1 MTASKQWT
9 SSSVVVPPPISQP
22 AVDVDSVGVEVEDFG
37 LEFDSTDQS
46 DKQFARTPPSKPPEK
61 PAQQSESPTASWYA
75 WNATQGDGETT
86 GEAAG
91 REMIPSELR
100 MAGWY
105 ISQSGSAHEGPFG
118 EEMIRLRLAN
128 GTLSSDCL
136 IWRHGM
142 QKWAK
147 LQSVPELHTAPL
159 PTNTNAGPTPIESM
173 DWANLSLMSG
183 WALLVVSVLGGY
195 WGYSQ

>member
-1 MTASKQWT
+1 
-9 SSSVVVPPPISQP
+9 
-22 AVDVDSVGVEVEDFG
+22 
-37 LEFDSTDQS
+37 
-46 DKQFARTPPSKPPEK
+46 
-61 PAQQSESPTASWYA
+61 
-75 WNATQGDGETT
+75 
-86 GEAAG
+86 
-91 REMIPSELR
+91 MIPSELR
-100 MAGWY
+100 TAGWY

-142 QKWAK
+142 RNWAK

-173 DWANLSLMSG
+173 DWANLSLMTG

-195 WGYSQ
+195 WGYSWFTGVGLFFLAYLIGQGFTQVMEKLSRIETQLSSKARGSNQND